1 MRILLC
7 LLSDQ
12 HVPNLLSVHHFKP
25 DRLVLVESPQM
36 HGKRVAQHLIA
47 ALRRGGL
54 DYEKRHE
61 VEPVA
66 AEDNL
71 EVVGHA
77 LRRAFGRHADA
88 DWIVNLSG
96 GTKPMSIATYEFF
109 KAVGARLVYVN
120 VRQPNELIGLDGRPT
135 ESCTYRPSVNEFLA
149 GYGFEPGKDERKIQE
164 GEDFARRTWECARQ
178 IAAGCPSQGILC
190 FGDLQNREIKKR
202 WDAARRKGFQP
213 GPEHW
218 GDNLPSEVLD
228 AIAQT
233 FGLTIDQGVPAGRLD
248 KYAVEFLTGGWL
260 EVFLWG
266 ILNRHAEA
274 LGIWDVHLNLEFGKI
289 GIDTKSEF
297 DVAFMHQY
305 RLAVVECKSGAQSH
319 DPGVDALHKLEAVV
333 RQFRALGVNAYLA
346 TTSPHVLDKDDH
358 PKQSVRNRAAVYGS
372 RLLCRRDIQ
381 RLAADP
387 DSADLVR
394 ELFFGPRESA

>member
-1 MRILLC
+1 PLAG
-7 LLSDQ
+7 
-12 HVPNLLSVHHFKP
+12 
-25 DRLVLVESPQM
+25 PQ
-36 HGKRVAQHLIA
+36 G
-47 ALRRGGL
+47 GGL
-54 DYEKRHE
+54 EYEKRHE

-96 GTKPMSIATYEFF
+96 GTKPMSIAAYEFF

-135 ESCTYRPSVNEFLA
+135 ETCRYRPSVNEFLA
-149 GYGFEPGKDERKIQE
+149 GYGFGPRKKEAKVRE
-164 GEDFARRTWECARQ
+164 GEEFARRTWECARQ
-178 IAAGCPSQGILC
+178 IAAGCPSRGILC
-190 FGDLQNREIKKR
+190 FGDLSEKDLQKR
-202 WDAARRKGFQP
+202 WDDARKKGFQT

-218 GDNLPSEVLD
+218 GNLPGEVLD
-228 AIAQT
+228 AIART
-233 FGLTIDQGVPAGRLD
+233 FALKTEGGVPSGWLD
-248 KYAVEFLTGGWL
+248 KYAVDFLTGGWL

-266 ILNRHAEA
+266 ILERHANA
-274 LGIWDVHLNLEFGKI
+274 LGIWDVHRSLEFGKFD
-289 GIDTKSEF
+289 IDTKNEF

-319 DPGVDALHKLEAVV
+319 DPEVDAIHKLEAVV
-333 RQFRALGVNAYLA
+333 RQFRALSVSAYLA
-346 TTSPHVLDKDDH
+346 TTSPHVLDKDGH
-358 PKQSVRNRAAVYGS
+358 LKPSVRDRAAVYGS
-372 RLLCRRDIQ
+372 RILCRGDIE

-387 DSADLVR
+387 DSVDLVQD
-394 ELFFGPRESA
+394 LFFGRRETA